1 MPNQAE
7 IKAFFSGRVEK
18 DAQDAFDRELARVN
32 MKVAGWGLPII
43 LLVEL
48 FNIIFVL
55 FFTRRGLESTGHILT
70 TLLSVQYIPFRY
82 TRLVF
87 PDKAS

>member
-18 DAQDAFDRELARVN
+18 DAQDAFDRELGRIN
-32 MKVAGWGLPII
+32 MKVAGWGLPVI
-43 LLVEL
+43 LLIEL

-55 FFTRRGLESTGHILT
+55 FFTRRGLDSPNNRLYFS
-70 TLLSVQYIPFRY
+70 LYFRP
-82 TRLVF
+82 V
-87 PDKAS
+87 